1 MPDHS
6 PLDYY
11 AKRARQEEERAE
23 AASDPAVRLVH
34 RQMADTYRHIVDSGE
49 IPKPRTRLTLAP
61 MRA

>member
-23 AASDPAVRLVH
+23 AACDPAVRSVH
-34 RQMADTYRHIVDSGE
+34 RQMANTYRHIVESGE
-49 IPKPRTRLTLAP
+49 IPEPRTRLTLAP